1 LVDLAGNVQDDFAA
15 RMGRAGQHLV
25 RGFGLVQL
33 QDGADVGAQFPGVE
47 ELANFIQPRNIYFH

>member
-1 LVDLAGNVQDDFAA
+1 
-15 RMGRAGQHLV
+15 MGRAGQHLV